1 MFKDEKKK
9 GKIDRR
15 KTYQWEG
22 RNKKNVLISG
32 EMKAENVSILKS
44 LLKEQNIQP
53 LKVKE
58 VKENI
63 FFKKR
68 KKVSAKEITIFTR
81 QLATMIKAGV
91 PLVKSFDIVAEG
103 IENESLKDIVIDI
116 KNEIAS
122 GTPFSTALRKHPKYF
137 DDLFCNLVKAGEQS
151 GSLEEMFES
160 ISIYKEKTE
169 KIKAKIKKA
178 LAYPTIVLIASFAIT
193 ILLLVKVVPQFQN
206 MFENFGGKLPAFTQL
221 VVNLSN
227 FVQSYWFLMIIITF
241 FISYIFIYFKT
252 NSTRFNQKL
261 DLILLKSPIFGKII
275 KNASI
280 ARYTRTLATTFKAGV
295 NLVDGIEYAAGASGN
310 YKYYLGAMKI
320 KEDVTTGQQL
330 NFAMQNSKLFPP
342 MVNQM
347 TAIGEESGSLEDMLF
362 KAATLFEDEVDNSI
376 DSLTSIIEPM
386 IMVILGIII
395 GGLLIAMYL
404 PIFSMGSVIN

>member
-1 MFKDEKKK
+1 MFKKDNKK

-15 KTYQWEG
+15 KLYQWEG
-22 RNKKNVLISG
+22 RNKKNIIVSG
-32 EMKAENVSILKS
+32 EMRVESSSILKS

-58 VKENI
+58 VREN
-63 FFKKR
+63 FLFKR
-68 KKVSAKEITIFTR
+68 KRRVTAKEITIFTR

-103 IENESLKDIVIDI
+103 LENESLKEVVIDI

-122 GTPFSTALRKHPKYF
+122 GTPFSTALRKHPKHF

-178 LAYPTIVLIASFAIT
+178 LIYPTIVLVASFAIT
-193 ILLLVKVVPQFQN
+193 VLLLVEVVPQFQN

-221 VVNLSN
+221 VVNLSD
-227 FVQSYWFLMIIITF
+227 FFQSYWFLMMLFVIG
-241 FISYIFIYFKT
+241 ISYLFIHLKV
-252 NSTRFNQKL
+252 NSKLFNQKL
-261 DLILLKSPIFGKII
+261 DLLLLKTPVFGKII

-320 KEDVTTGQQL
+320 KDDVTTGQQL
-330 NFAMQNSKLFPP
+330 HFAMQNSKLFPP
-342 MVNQM
+342 MVTQM
-347 TAIGEESGSLEDMLF
+347 TAIGEESGSLENMLF
-362 KAATLFEDEVDNSI
+362 KSATLFEDEVDNSI
-376 DSLTSIIEPM
+376 DNLTSIMEPM
-386 IMVILGIII
+386 IMVVLGVII

-404 PIFSMGSVIN
+404 PIFSMGSIVN